1 MVSLKAKAAILSQD
15 TFARPSRRFVNALVP
30 ENSRQIGLLFVQIFL
45 FASIMTEPGV
55 SVS

>member
-1 MVSLKAKAAILSQD
+1 MSSLKAKAAILSQD

-45 FASIMTEPGV
+45 LASVMTEPGV

>member
-1 MVSLKAKAAILSQD
+1 MSSLKAKAAILTQD

-45 FASIMTEPGV
+45 LASVMTEPGV